1 RTGLGTFRNVGDP
14 ARRRG
19 PARTHPG
26 GRLSA
31 HPRRRGH
38 GGDGVTAAI
47 ETPAAVTAVPRASG
61 AAVIALA
68 RFETRWLLLRA
79 PVLAAFAVYIGWTVW
94 RTRTSWDGF
103 PALQDADRATQG
115 GPLLV
120 GLAVLFCANH
130 AVLRSRRHDTDRHL
144 DVLVVQPWRRT
155 VAHLLSVA
163 AAALLTGVCVAGQ
176 FTWEAL
182 KPGAVGHGSPGEL
195 LAGPLSVL
203 VLGTIGV
210 LLARLLTSPF
220 AAPLLI
226 VLLFFLHTVAT
237 APDNGRTVRWLV
249 LTVGENTATTLPSDL
264 LGRPAAWHALYLT
277 GLALTAA
284 LLAVLVSGG
293 ARLRTVRAGVVGA
306 VALILVGA
314 VAQGQGVSRET
325 TEARV
330 RASATPEKE
339 QKCAERGRH
348 DVLRLPGVDGPHR
361 RLAGGRRRRALPR
374 GRRRAGPAAP
384 RTAADR
390 GTVRP
395 GQRRGDR
402 PGHPARPGDRRHGLG
417 RQPRPGVHRRRGR
430 GAGRGHRGEG
440 GRDVRR
446 PDGHRHVDGAGRPAR
461 PRGRSAPGAAGRQRP
476 GLGDRPLADG
486 TAADDR
492 RADGTGARAAAPPGA
507 GGRREG
513 EGRVGGADRPE
524 GDVGPGRRAAGPGR
538 AGGEGRVSV

>member
-1 RTGLGTFRNVGDP
+1 MTLTTG
-14 ARRRG
+14 
-19 PARTHPG
+19 
-26 GRLSA
+26 
-31 HPRRRGH
+31 
-38 GGDGVTAAI
+38 
-47 ETPAAVTAVPRASG
+47 TPAAVTAVPRASG

-68 RFETRWLLLRA
+68 RFETRRLLLRA

-115 GPLLV
+115 GPLLA

-144 DVLVVQPWRRT
+144 AVLVVQPWRRT
-155 VAHLLSVA
+155 VAHLLSVT

-237 APDNGRTVRWLV
+237 APDNRHTVRWLV

-306 VALILVGA
+306 VALTLVGA

-330 RASATPEKE
+330 RASAAPEKE
-339 QKCAERGRH
+339 QKCAERDGTTYCVFPEWTVRT
-348 DVLRLPGVDGPHR
+348 DDWAEAVAGVR
-361 RLAGGRRRRALPR
+361 SLAGGTARDRPLLVRQRIEARYGLDSD
-374 GRRRAGPAAP
+374 AAIAPA
-384 RTAADR
+384 T
-390 GTVRP
+390 RP
-395 GQRRGDR
+395 GQVTVGTAWGGNRVPEFTAAVAGVLVAGTEAKAGAMCD
-402 PGHPARPGDRRHGLG
+402 G
-417 RQPRPGVHRRRGR
+417 RMVTVMWM
-430 GAGRGHRGEG
+430 AL
-440 GRDVRR
+440 
-446 PDGHRHVDGAGRPAR
+446 AGRP
-461 PRGRSAPGAAGRQRP
+461 
-476 GLGDRPLADG
+476 DPLADLRRVRLDDSDRG
-486 TAADDR
+486 SAIVLSQTEPLRMTAAQ
-492 RADGTGARAAAPPGA
+492 TELV
-507 GGRREG
+507 RELL
-513 EGRVGGADRPE
+513 RRPE
-524 GDVGPGRRAAGPGR
+524 REVAAKVKAEW
-538 AGGEGRVSV
+538 AGLTAPKVTSDQVAALLGLDEPEEKDECL